1 MNTTLTT
8 TEILNIRA
16 GLEYQAGDIAIVG
29 GKRILCSQP
38 IINNDH
44 SVVFTGTDLAT
55 KQKVTWK

>member
-16 GLEYQAGDIAIVG
+16 GLEYQAGDIAFID
-29 GKRILCSQP
+29 GKRIMCSQP
-38 IINNDH
+38 IINNDR